1 MRSSHGLN
9 FESLM
14 AINYYLLF
22 QDDFLLRH
30 YDSGK
35 CKGKL
40 GHTRASLLWH
50 RAQGNLLRGIDKK
63 TIRREGISIYSLLS
77 NTLFIR
83 VQNGSKL
90 QSFLYMYNFF
100 QFSEWKL

>member
-1 MRSSHGLN
+1 M
-9 FESLM
+9 
-14 AINYYLLF
+14 
-22 QDDFLLRH
+22 LRH

-63 TIRREGISIYSLLS
+63 TIRKEGMSIYSLFLFTFFKETKWFDFFKGKSLS
-77 NTLFIR
+77 KAFI
-83 VQNGSKL
+83 
-90 QSFLYMYNFF
+90 FA
-100 QFSEWKL
+100 